1 MGEIR
6 SIFSNWLFYTGLW
19 WLALMT
25 GVLALAR
32 ELIQVFRPNK
42 VRARSQFW
50 NWVVIAFIISSCIVW
65 SSEHNKVI
73 DLTEQLNSKRLQV
86 YKDFVE
92 EKTRRINMYNEG
104 CSLYTSLYLAQLDE
118 DNLAY
123 NKDSVLFKETSE
135 GFLKFVDDTNKWN
148 KEMHDEQAHF
158 LRLIVDIESV
168 YANCPKLKE
177 LIGKVK
183 ELKKIVIIKPE
194 DSGSL
199 QKEDWLK
206 QRFDDNTKFVN
217 EIKQP
222 LDELDEYLQQNLK

>member
-1 MGEIR
+1 
-6 SIFSNWLFYTGLW
+6 
-19 WLALMT
+19 
-25 GVLALAR
+25 
-32 ELIQVFRPNK
+32 
-42 VRARSQFW
+42 
-50 NWVVIAFIISSCIVW
+50 
-65 SSEHNKVI
+65 
-73 DLTEQLNSKRLQV
+73 
-86 YKDFVE
+86 
-92 EKTRRINMYNEG
+92 
-104 CSLYTSLYLAQLDE
+104 
-118 DNLAY
+118 
-123 NKDSVLFKETSE
+123 
-135 GFLKFVDDTNKWN
+135 
-148 KEMHDEQAHF
+148 MHDEQAHF